1 MFLFIVL
8 LVVIIAFSLGNLL
21 LFFVP
26 SVSDKLNDPKFMN
39 LLKNYNRNNFV
50 DTDVS
55 SFSSELVAPS
65 SDFVVDD
72 SLTLTNLKNNHNA
85 KINML
90 STRINSLEHS
100 INHLSKTLDSTY
112 FSSSNSIGPALIS
125 NSENNS
131 GSSET
136 FNFSA
141 ANNFSLE
148 KNNLDSELNE
158 IKSLL
163 KELAQN
169 KSFLNSLENKEL
181 EKKIRAL
188 GFNS

>member
-26 SVSDKLNDPKFMN
+26 SVSDKLNDPKFLN
-39 LLKNYNRNNFV
+39 LLKNYNGNNCV
-50 DTDVS
+50 NADVS

-72 SLTLTNLKNNHNA
+72 SLTLLNLKNNHNA

-163 KELAQN
+163 KELSQN

>member
-26 SVSDKLNDPKFMN
+26 SVSDKLNDPKFLN
-39 LLKNYNRNNFV
+39 LLKSYNGNNCV
-50 DTDVS
+50 NADVS

-65 SDFVVDD
+65 SDFIVDD
-72 SLTLTNLKNNHNA
+72 SLTLLNLKNNYNA
-85 KINML
+85 KISML
-90 STRINSLEHS
+90 SSRINSLEHS

-112 FSSSNSIGPALIS
+112 FSSSNSINPALIS

-131 GSSET
+131 NSSET
-136 FNFSA
+136 FNLSA
-141 ANNFSLE
+141 ANDFSLQR
-148 KNNLDSELNE
+148 NNLDSELVE

-163 KELAQN
+163 KELSQN

>member
-1 MFLFIVL
+1 
-8 LVVIIAFSLGNLL
+8 VVIIAFSLGNLL

-26 SVSDKLNDPKFMN
+26 SVSDKLNDPKFLN
-39 LLKNYNRNNFV
+39 LLKSYNGNNCV
-50 DTDVS
+50 NADVS

-65 SDFVVDD
+65 SDFIVDD
-72 SLTLTNLKNNHNA
+72 SLTLLNLKNNYNA
-85 KINML
+85 KISML
-90 STRINSLEHS
+90 SSRINSLEHS

-112 FSSSNSIGPALIS
+112 ISSPNSINSALIS

-131 GSSET
+131 NSSET

-141 ANNFSLE
+141 ANDFSLQR
-148 KNNLDSELNE
+148 NNLDSELVE

-163 KELAQN
+163 KELSQN

>member
-26 SVSDKLNDPKFMN
+26 SVSDKLNDPKFLN
-39 LLKNYNRNNFV
+39 LLKSYNGNNCV
-50 DTDVS
+50 NADVS

-65 SDFVVDD
+65 SDFIVDD
-72 SLTLTNLKNNHNA
+72 SLTLLNLKNNYNA
-85 KINML
+85 KISML
-90 STRINSLEHS
+90 SSRINSLEHS

-112 FSSSNSIGPALIS
+112 ISSPNSINSALIS

-131 GSSET
+131 NSSET

-141 ANNFSLE
+141 ANDFSLQR
-148 KNNLDSELNE
+148 NNLDSELVE

-163 KELAQN
+163 KELSQN